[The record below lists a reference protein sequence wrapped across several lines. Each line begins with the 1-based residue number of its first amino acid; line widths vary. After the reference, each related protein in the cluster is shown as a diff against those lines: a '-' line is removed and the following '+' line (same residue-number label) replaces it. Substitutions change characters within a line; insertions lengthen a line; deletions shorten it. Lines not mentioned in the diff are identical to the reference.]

1 MATRITVSIDCE
13 KVSALMAQHE
23 WNNSAFS
30 RRVGKYRTWYGEVLR
45 GRNLPSPEEAAKMCV
60 LLDAEPEDILLTAGE
75 TDEETAKLRADIETV
90 RGLIVQRSEKESP
103 AAQMS
108 SGVDKEILDIVR
120 SLDADQKE
128 TALAVLQAL
137 VRKKGK

>member
-1 MATRITVSIDCE
+1 MA
-13 KVSALMAQHE
+13 
-23 WNNSAFS
+23 
-30 RRVGKYRTWYGEVLR
+30 VLYDR
-45 GRNLPSPEEAAKMCV
+45 
-60 LLDAEPEDILLTAGE
+60 LLDLCNDRGITGYRMAKDAGVSVNLMTDLKSGRKKGLSAEVANKLAAYFGVSVGYLLGT
-75 TDEETAKLRADIETV
+75 EELNISVDDLMGTK
-90 RGLIVQRSEKESP
+90 KESP